1 MRFSIGRGFFG
12 AALALGALSLA
23 PPAVAQQTAAV
34 QGMITDIA
42 SGAPIADARVTI
54 VGTVLQSTTNVLGN
68 YRITGI
74 PAGNV
79 SVQVR
84 RIGYKTLT
92 AAVTLAEGQ
101 EFTGNYALNAS
112 VVQLEEIVVTG
123 TAGDQRARSQAAQ
136 VAVLDVAGLRQVQ
149 PTPTVASDLQSR
161 IPGVSVTA
169 ASGSSG
175 ASTQIRVRG
184 ASSISLSNEPL
195 LYVDGVRVTAQGA
208 PQFFTGGQSYDR
220 LNDIE
225 PDDIESIELVKGP
238 AAATL
243 YGADASAGVIQVI
256 TKRGRPGSGKFSQS
270 VSVDYNAINKNFTPR
285 TNYGRCSPAQVA
297 DTNRILCF
305 KQPAGTLVSDNP
317 LLRQGAFRTGQ
328 TVGLNWSGRGGGQN
342 YGYYTSLNRETENGV
357 LPNNGFDRSGGRLN
371 FNWIPTPKLTLDAG
385 IGITVSRTDL
395 PDNDNN
401 IFGWLGN
408 AQLGSPLTRTK
419 DSTGPNGWFGI
430 QRDVAAMMAINNQR
444 YSHRSIAS
452 FTANFAPRANF
463 THRLTAGLDW
473 VREEDRRFLPK
484 NARNSYPINTGQI
497 SEDRRGIERHTLDYL
512 GNFQHDLSDK
522 LVSNLSFGFQ
532 LVETREEQVFA
543 TGEGLTVNSNNT
555 VSGAASTSGGQDWVM
570 QRSIGFI
577 GQWQVALNNRLTGQ
591 VGLRYDNASSF
602 GQNTHWVVLP
612 KVGVSWVAS
621 DEPFWHV
628 GPVNTLRLR
637 AAWRQTG
644 RIPQAG
650 ASLTT
655 LQSLPYLDASG
666 VSSGAVPLNPGNPNL
681 RFERGSE
688 FEAGFDAG
696 FMKDLIGVELTFFN
710 KTSKDLLLQQPLPPS
725 SGYTQGGPAAGNP
738 IGGFPFINV
747 GKLVNRGLEISAHAV
762 PVNRPNVSWDVRVG
776 ANTLH
781 NEVTDMGHG
790 VDSIP
795 PFGILNRV
803 QTGWQ
808 LGAWRTHKIVSVDTT
823 TGVVVVTEHNV
834 FAGNV
839 LPTFEGNV
847 STNLTVMRN
856 LRFYGLIDTKRGHK
870 VRNFTDF
877 FRETQLVRS
886 NNRLDTLQLS
896 KVERLR
902 RYGNPNA
909 GLSIPAFI
917 TDSSASGLTVN
928 DVQDAYIQDATFIRL
943 RELSVSYTLPQR
955 WARML
960 QATTATITL
969 AGQNLALWTKFQGF
983 DPEVVSNALA
993 LYNRDDFFTQPPVRR
1008 YVIRMNV
1015 TF

>member
-1 MRFSIGRGFFG
+1 MRFAISRPFLPVT
-12 AALALGALSLA
+12 AVLVALCAWPLA
-23 PPAVAQQTAAV
+23 AQQPASV
-34 QGMITDIA
+34 QGIITDNA
-42 SGAPIADARVTI
+42 SGAPIADAQVSI
-54 VGTVLQSTTNVLGN
+54 AGTPLQSTTNVLGS

-79 SVQVR
+79 TVQVR

-123 TAGDQRARSQAAQ
+123 TAGDQRARSQPAQ
-136 VAVLDVAGLRQVQ
+136 VAHLDVAGLRQVQ
-149 PTPTVASDLQSR
+149 PTPNVASDLQSR

-175 ASTQIRVRG
+175 TSAQIRVRG

-208 PQFFTGGQSYDR
+208 PQWFTGGQSYDR

-256 TKRGRPGSGKFSQS
+256 TKRGRPGSGKFTQS
-270 VSVDYNAINKNFTPR
+270 LSVDYNSIDKNFTPR
-285 TNYGRCSPAQVA
+285 TNYGRCSAGNVA
-297 DTNRILCF
+297 DSTRVLCYQ
-305 KQPAGTLVSDNP
+305 QPVNTLVSDNP
-317 LLRQGAFRTGQ
+317 LLREHAFQTGEMLG
-328 TVGLNWSGRGGGQN
+328 VNWSGRGGGQN
-342 YGYYTSLNRETENGV
+342 YGYYTSVNRETEDGV
-357 LPNNGFDRSGGRLN
+357 LPNNAFDRSGGRLN
-371 FNWIPTPKLTLDAG
+371 FNWVPAPNLTLDAG
-385 IGITVSRTDL
+385 VGITVSRTDL

-408 AQLGSPLTRTK
+408 AQLGSPLTRTTNG
-419 DSTGPNGWFGI
+419 SGNNGWFGN
-430 QRDVAAMMAINNQR
+430 QRDVAAMKAINNQR
-444 YSHRSIAS
+444 ESHRSIAS
-452 FTANFAPRANF
+452 FTANFAPRPNF

-484 NARNSYPINTGQI
+484 NSRGSYPINTGTIQ
-497 SEDRRGIERHTLDYL
+497 EDRRGVERHTLDYL

-522 LVSNLSFGFQ
+522 LVSNLSFGVQ
-532 LVETREEQVFA
+532 IVETRDEHVFA
-543 TGEGLTVNSNNT
+543 TGEGLSVNSNDV
-555 VSGAASTSGGQDWVM
+555 VSGAALKSGGQDIQL

-602 GQNTHWVVLP
+602 GKNTHWVVLP
-612 KVGVSWVAS
+612 KFGVSWVAS

-637 AAWRQTG
+637 GAWGQTG
-644 RIPQAG
+644 RIPPPG
-650 ASLTT
+650 SSLTT
-655 LQSLPYLDASG
+655 LQSLPYYDGGLASP
-666 VSSGAVPLNPGNPNL
+666 GAVPLNPGNANL
-681 RFERGSE
+681 RFERGQE
-688 FEAGFDAG
+688 FEGGFDAG
-696 FMKDLIGVELTFFN
+696 FMKDLIGVEVTYFN
-710 KTSKDLLLQQPLPPS
+710 KISRDLLLQQPLAPS
-725 SGYTQGGPAAGNP
+725 TGYTGNGPAAGNP
-738 IGGFPFINV
+738 IGGFPFVNV
-747 GKLVNRGLEISAHAV
+747 AELVNRGFEIAAHAV
-762 PVNRPNVSWDVRVG
+762 PVNRPNVSWDIRVG

-790 VDSIP
+790 LDSIP
-795 PFGILNRV
+795 PFGVLNRV

-808 LGAWRTHKIVSVDTT
+808 LGAWRTRKIVSVDTT
-823 TGVVVVTEHNV
+823 TGVVVVTENPV

-886 NNRLDTLQLS
+886 NARLDTTVLS
-896 KVERLR
+896 KTERLR

-909 GLSIPAFI
+909 GPGVPAFI
-917 TDSSASGLTVN
+917 TDTTGRSMTVN
-928 DVQDAYIQDATFIRL
+928 DVQDAYIQDGTFIRL

-960 QATTATITL
+960 RATTATVTV
-969 AGQNLALWTKFQGF
+969 AGQNLALWTKYEGF
-983 DPEVVSNALA
+983 DPEVVSNAVA

>member
-1 MRFSIGRGFFG
+1 MRFTIGRANIG
-12 AALALGALSLA
+12 AVLALGALWLA
-23 PPAVAQQTAAV
+23 PPLAGQQTATV
-34 QGMITDIA
+34 QGTITDVA

-54 VGTVLQSTTNVLGN
+54 AGTVLQSTTNVLGN
-68 YRITGI
+68 YRIAGI
-74 PAGNV
+74 TAGNV
-79 SVQVR
+79 TLQIR
-84 RIGYKTLT
+84 RIGYKTLLT
-92 AAVTLAEGQ
+92 PITLAEGQ

-123 TAGDQRARSQAAQ
+123 TAGDQRARSQPAQ

-208 PQFFTGGQSYDR
+208 PQWFTGGQSYDR

-256 TKRGRPGSGKFSQS
+256 TKRGRPGAGKFSQS
-270 VSVDYNAINKNFTPR
+270 LSVDYNSLDRNFTPR
-285 TNYGRCSPAQVA
+285 TNFGRCTAAQVA
-297 DTNRILCF
+297 DANRALCF
-305 KQPAGTLVSDNP
+305 GQPVGTLVSDNP

-328 TVGLNWSGRGGGQN
+328 TAGLNWSGRGGGQN
-342 YGYYTSLNRETENGV
+342 YGYYTSVNRENEDGV
-357 LPNNGFDRSGGRLN
+357 LPNNGFNRSSGRVN

-408 AQLGSPLTRTK
+408 AQLGSPLTRTVN
-419 DSTGPNGWFGI
+419 GAGQNGWFGN
-430 QRDVAAMMAINNQR
+430 QRDVAAMTAINNQR
-444 YSHRSIAS
+444 QSHRSIAS
-452 FTANFAPRANF
+452 ITANFAPRANF

-484 NARNSYPINTGQI
+484 NARNAYPINTGQI
-497 SEDRRGIERHTLDYL
+497 QEDRRGIERHTLDYL
-512 GNFQHDLSDK
+512 GNFQHDLSEK

-543 TGEGLTVNSNNT
+543 TGEGLTVNSNDV
-555 VSGAASTSGGQDWVM
+555 VSGASLKSGGQDWTL
-570 QRSIGFI
+570 QRSVGFI
-577 GQWQVALNNRLTGQ
+577 GQWQVVLNNRLTGQ

-612 KVGVSWVAS
+612 KFGVSWVAS

-637 AAWRQTG
+637 AAWGQTG

-650 ASLTT
+650 SSLTT
-655 LQSLPYLDASG
+655 LQSLPYYDGSIVAP
-666 VSSGAVPLNPGNPNL
+666 GAVPLNPGNANL

-696 FMKDLIGVELTFFN
+696 FQKDLVGVELTYFN
-710 KTSKDLLLQQPLPPS
+710 KVSKDLLVQKPLPPS
-725 SGYTQGGPAAGNP
+725 SGYTGGGPG
-738 IGGFPFINV
+738 IGGFPFVNIA
-747 GKLVNRGLEISAHAV
+747 GLVNRGLEIAAHAV
-762 PVNRPNVSWDVRVG
+762 PVNRPNVSWDIRIG

-781 NEVTDMGHG
+781 NEVTNMGHG
-790 VDSIP
+790 TDSIP
-795 PFGILNRV
+795 AFGILNRV

-823 TGVVVVTEHNV
+823 TGVVVVTQNPV

-839 LPTFEGNV
+839 LPTFEGSI

-870 VRNFTDF
+870 LRNFTDF

-886 NNRLDTLQLS
+886 DNRLDTLKLS
-896 KVERLR
+896 KYERLR

-909 GLSIPAFI
+909 GGAIPAFI

-928 DVQDAYIQDATFIRL
+928 DVQDAYIQDGSFIRL

-969 AGQNLALWTKFQGF
+969 AGQNLALWSKYEGF

>member
-1 MRFSIGRGFFG
+1 MRLTIGRVNLG
-12 AALALGALSLA
+12 AFVALGAMLVASPLR
-23 PPAVAQQTAAV
+23 AQQTATV
-34 QGMITDIA
+34 QGTITDVA
-42 SGAPIADARVTI
+42 SGAPITDARVTI

-74 PAGNV
+74 AAGNV

-149 PTPTVASDLQSR
+149 PSPSVATDLQSR

-243 YGADASAGVIQVI
+243 YGADASSGVIQVI

-270 VSVDYNAINKNFTPR
+270 VSVDYNAINRNFTPR
-285 TNYGRCSPAQVA
+285 TNYGRCTAAQVA
-297 DTNRILCF
+297 DTNRVLCSG
-305 KQPAGTLVSDNP
+305 QPVGTLVSDNP
-317 LLRQGAFRTGQ
+317 LLRNGAFRTGQ
-328 TVGLNWSGRGGGQN
+328 TVGLNWNGRGGGEN
-342 YGYYTSLNRETENGV
+342 YGYYTSLNRENEDGV
-357 LPNNGFDRSGGRLN
+357 LPNNGFNRDGGRVN

-419 DSTGPNGWFGI
+419 NGTGQNGWFGN
-430 QRDVAAMMAINNQR
+430 QRDVPAMEAINNQR

-512 GNFQHDLSDK
+512 GNYQRDLSAK

-543 TGEGLTVNSNNT
+543 TGEGLAVNSNNT
-555 VSGAASTSGGQDWVM
+555 VSGAAATSGGQDWVM

-602 GQNTHWVVLP
+602 GQNTHWVFLP

-637 AAWRQTG
+637 AAWGQTG

-655 LQSLPYLDASG
+655 LQSLPYLDGSASP
-666 VSSGAVPLNPGNPNL
+666 GAVPLNPGNPNL

-688 FEAGFDAG
+688 FEAGIDAG
-696 FMKDLIGVELTFFN
+696 FMKDLIGVELTYFN
-710 KTSKDLLLQQPLPPS
+710 KRSKDLLLQQPLPPS
-725 SGYTQGGPAAGNP
+725 SGYTAGGPAAGNP

-747 GKLVNRGLEISAHAV
+747 GGLVNRGFEISAHAV
-762 PVNRPNVSWDVRVG
+762 PVNRPNVSWDIRVG

-808 LGAWRTHKIVSVDTT
+808 LGAWRTHKIVRVDTT
-823 TGVVVVTEHNV
+823 TGVVVVTQSNV

-839 LPTFEGNV
+839 LPTFEGNI
-847 STNLTVMRN
+847 STNLTLMRN
-856 LRFYGLIDTKRGHK
+856 LRIYGLIDTKRGHK

-886 NNRLDTLQLS
+886 NNRLDTLALS
-896 KVERLR
+896 KYERLR

-909 GLSIPAFI
+909 GQPAFI
-917 TDSSASGLTVN
+917 TDSTASPLTVN

-969 AGQNLALWTKFQGF
+969 AGQNLALWTKYQGF

-993 LYNRDDFFTQPPVRR
+993 LFNRDDFFTQPPVRR